1 MRWRLS
7 LAAAICVWGA
17 IVPSAQAG
25 PLIDRAVAALR
36 DDPVYVDPAAERAL
50 TDADADRLRERIAD
64 SDAGPLYVAVLPGA
78 ARAEAGGSTSGVIRE
93 LYDALGRPGTYAVVA
108 GNQFRA
114 GSTTL
119 EEGRAGRLATEAFA
133 QHGDEGVAATL
144 LGFVDRVAAASGGA
158 AEAAADEESDGS
170 NAGLWILLGVG
181 AGGIG
186 LFALR
191 RRRRRQAEAADLAEV
206 KREAQQDL
214 LALAEDI
221 RALDLDVEMPDVDPR
236 AKEEYGHAVA
246 SDERAD
252 RALER
257 ARTPEDMEAVSSALE
272 EGRFAM
278 ASAKARLE
286 GRPLPEHRPP
296 CFFDPR
302 HGPSV
307 EEVEWAPAGG
317 APRPVPVCAADAQ
330 RIRDGLDPEAREVTV
345 GGERRPYWEAPA
357 AYGPYAGGFFGGAA
371 GIFPALVV
379 GSLLGSSLGW
389 GAGPAYGAGEGD
401 GFDAGD
407 AGGGDFG
414 GGDFGDFGGGDFG
427 GGDFGGGDFG
437 GGD

>member
-1 MRWRLS
+1 MRWRLCVV
-7 LAAAICVWGA
+7 LTAICACGA

-36 DDPVYVDPAAERAL
+36 DDPVYVDPEAERAPS
-50 TDADADRLRERIAD
+50 DAEADRLRDRIAD
-64 SDAGPLYVAVLPGA
+64 SDAAMYVAVLPA
-78 ARAEAGGSTSGVIRE
+78 AVRSEAGGSTSEVLRAIANGLRR
-93 LYDALGRPGTYAVVA
+93 DGTYAVVA

-119 EEGRAGRLATEAFA
+119 ERGEASRLATEAFEE
-133 QHGDEGVAATL
+133 HGDEGVAATL
-144 LGFVDRVAAASGGA
+144 LGFVDRVAEASGGPA
-158 AEAAADEESDGS
+158 GGPADESAEESDGS

-191 RRRRRQAEAADLAEV
+191 RRRRREAEQAELAEV
-206 KREAQQDL
+206 KREAQNDL

-221 RALDLDVEMPDVDPR
+221 RALDLDVQMPDADPR
-236 AKEEYGHAVA
+236 VKEDYAHAVA
-246 SDERAD
+246 CYERAD
-252 RALER
+252 QALDR
-257 ARTPEDMEAVSSALE
+257 ARTPDDMEAVSRALE

-286 GRPLPEHRPP
+286 GRPPPEHRPP

-307 EEVEWAPAGG
+307 EDVEWAPAGG
-317 APRPVPVCAADAQ
+317 TPRPVPVCAADAQ

-345 GGERRPYWEAPA
+345 GGERRPYWDAPA

-371 GIFPALVV
+371 GIFPGLII

-389 GAGPAYGAGEGD
+389 GAGPAYGAGD
-401 GFDAGD
+401 DYD
-407 AGGGDFG
+407 DFG
-414 GGDFGDFGGGDFG
+414 GGDFGGGDFG

-437 GGD
+437 GGDFGGGE